1 MHEDDAIHF
10 GGLGR
15 ASSDPPSSDIVIPLD
30 ENRRVLSDRR
40 TVRLVGC
47 SCPELQHSLPASV
60 AYALNQHLL
69 RLTKEDV
76 GRHGMKTVVQASP
89 WPLESRRF
97 LKTLRSP
104 QPRRQHGKN

>member
-1 MHEDDAIHF
+1 MHEYDGIHF

-15 ASSDPPSSDIVIPLD
+15 PSSDPHSSDIVIALD
-30 ENRRVLSDRR
+30 ENPRVLSDRR
-40 TVRLVGC
+40 SVQFVGC
-47 SCPELQHSLPASV
+47 SCPELQHSLPASL
-60 AYALNQHLL
+60 AYALDQHLL
-69 RLTKEDV
+69 RLMKEDV
-76 GRHGMKTVVQASP
+76 GRHGMKTVVQVSP